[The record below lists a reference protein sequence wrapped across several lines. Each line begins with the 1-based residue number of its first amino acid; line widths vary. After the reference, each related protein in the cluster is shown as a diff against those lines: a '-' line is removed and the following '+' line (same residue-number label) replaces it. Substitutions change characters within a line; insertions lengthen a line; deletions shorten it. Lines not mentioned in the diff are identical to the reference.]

1 MARKSQTLV
10 SVNSK
15 LSAVNIMTVP
25 IDGSATFA
33 AGQPIKL
40 DTSTGKAAACAGG
53 ASGDSPASANPP
65 VVFINWFA
73 SSRSDVSFIQGDGFD
88 DTAPDV
94 HIDGGGLAA
103 IVGNLVDV
111 GLPASLWAAG
121 QLPTVGSVVRISGT
135 TPTKFGVDATP
146 TTGAAYY
153 GKVYR
158 HYNGRAY
165 FLFSSMPSCIT

>member
-40 DTSTGKAAACAGG
+40 DTSTGKAAACA
-53 ASGDSPASANPP
+53 AGDSPAVANPP
-65 VVFINWFA
+65 AVFINWFA
-73 SSRSDVSFIQGDGFD
+73 STRSDVAFIQGDGFD

-103 IVGNLVDV
+103 IVGNVVDV

-121 QLPTVGSVVRISGT
+121 SLPTVGSVVRISAA

-146 TTGAAYY
+146 TAGSAYY

-165 FLFSSMPSCIT
+165 FLFSSMPICIT

>member
-25 IDGSATFA
+25 IDGSASFA

-40 DTSTGKAAACAGG
+40 DTTTGKAAAI
-53 ASGDSPASANPP
+53 ASSDSPLQTNPP
-65 VVFINWFA
+65 AVFINWFA
-73 SSRSDVSFIQGDGFD
+73 SSRSDVSFVQGDAFD

-94 HIDGGGLAA
+94 HVDGGGLACV
-103 IVGNLVDV
+103 VGNIVDV

-121 QLPTVGSVVRISGT
+121 SLPTVGSVVKVVGA
-135 TPTKFGVDATP
+135 TPTKFAVDTNP
-146 TTGAAYY
+146 TAGAAYY